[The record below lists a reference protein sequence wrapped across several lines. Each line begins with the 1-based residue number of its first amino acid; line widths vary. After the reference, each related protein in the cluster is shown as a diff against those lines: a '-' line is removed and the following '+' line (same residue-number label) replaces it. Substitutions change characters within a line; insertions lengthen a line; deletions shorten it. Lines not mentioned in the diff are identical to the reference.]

1 MESVLLIVVLLI
13 VVFGSKP
20 LFEMFKR
27 KREGEELIGNPWE
40 EIHAIPGYKE
50 ARKVAAFYPLRGEPN
65 ILPVLEQ
72 LAEEGRLLLPRCTGP
87 TTMEF
92 CHIQNLKK
100 DLAQGKFGIMEPR
113 GDIPAFDSDFTVFLV
128 PGTKFNLTGE
138 RCGHGK
144 GYYDRFLAKHPNA
157 YKAGIATPKQIS
169 VEPLVQKLTD
179 IKMDQ
184 IIICRAR
191 P

>member
-1 MESVLLIVVLLI
+1 MESILLVSILLVVI
-13 VVFGSKP
+13 FGSKP
-20 LFEMFKR
+20 LFEMLRK

-40 EIHAIPGYKE
+40 EIHAIPSYKE
-50 ARKVAAFYPLRGEPN
+50 SRKVAAFYPLTGEPN
-65 ILPVLEQ
+65 IMPIIEQ
-72 LAEEGRLLLPRCTGP
+72 LADEGRLLLPRCTGP

-92 CHIQNLKK
+92 CHVQSLKK
-100 DLAQGKFGIMEPR
+100 DLA
-113 GDIPAFDSDFTVFLV
+113 LV

-169 VEPLVQKLTD
+169 VEPLTQKPTD
-179 IKMDQ
+179 IKMHQ
-184 IIICRAR
+184 IIICREK

>member
-1 MESVLLIVVLLI
+1 MESVLLVSALLLLI
-13 VVFGSKP
+13 FGSRP
-20 LFEMFKR
+20 LFEMFRK

-50 ARKVAAFYPLRGEPN
+50 SRKVAAFYPLTGEPN
-65 ILPVLEQ
+65 IMPIIEQ
-72 LAEEGRLLLPRCTGP
+72 LADEGRLLLPRCTGP

-92 CHIQNLKK
+92 CHVQSLKK
-100 DLAQGKFGIMEPR
+100 DLAKGKFGIMEPR
-113 GDIPAFDSDFTVFLV
+113 GDLPAYTGDFTVFLV

-144 GYYDRFLAKHPNA
+144 GYYDRFLAKYPDTH
-157 YKAGIATPKQIS
+157 KAGIATPKQIS
-169 VEPLVQKLTD
+169 VEPLTQKPTD
-179 IKMDQ
+179 IKMNQ
-184 IIICRAR
+184 IIICREK

>member
-1 MESVLLIVVLLI
+1 MESTLLIVGLFI
-13 VVFGSKP
+13 VIFGTKP

-50 ARKVAAFYPLRGEPN
+50 ARKVAAFYPLKGEPN
-65 ILPVLEQ
+65 ILPVLQQ

-87 TTMEF
+87 ATMEF
-92 CHIQNLKK
+92 CHVQSLKK
-100 DLAQGKFGIMEPR
+100 DLSQGRFGIMEPR
-113 GDIPAFDSDFTVFLV
+113 GDIPAYDGDFTVFLV

-144 GYYDRFLAKHPNA
+144 GYYDRFLAKHPDA
-157 YKAGIATPKQIS
+157 RKAGIATPKQIS
-169 VEPLVQKLTD
+169 VEPLTQKPTD
-179 IKMDQ
+179 IPMDQ
-184 IIICRAR
+184 IIICRER

>member
-1 MESVLLIVVLLI
+1 MESVLLVSSLLLLI
-13 VVFGSKP
+13 FGSRP
-20 LFEMFKR
+20 LFEMLRKKR
-27 KREGEELIGNPWE
+27 DGEELIGNPWD
-40 EIHAIPGYKE
+40 EIHAIKGYRE
-50 ARKVAAFYPLRGEPN
+50 SRKVAAFYPLTGEPN
-65 ILPVLEQ
+65 IMPIIEQ
-72 LAEEGRLLLPRCTGP
+72 LADEDRLLLPRCTGP

-92 CHIQNLKK
+92 CHVQSLKK
-100 DLAQGKFGIMEPR
+100 DLVKGKFGIMEPR
-113 GDIPAFDSDFTVFLV
+113 GDIPAYEGDFTVFLV

-144 GYYDRFLAKHPNA
+144 GYYDRFLVKHPNA
-157 YKAGIATPKQIS
+157 HKAGIATPKQIS

-184 IIICRAR
+184 IIICREK

>member
-1 MESVLLIVVLLI
+1 MESILLTIGLLI

-40 EIHAIPGYKE
+40 EIHGIPGYKE

-65 ILPVLEQ
+65 ILPILEQ

-92 CHIQNLKK
+92 CHVQSLRK
-100 DLAQGKFGIMEPR
+100 DLVQGKFGIMEPR
-113 GDIPAFDSDFTVFLV
+113 GDIAAYDGDFTVFLV

-144 GYYDRFLAKHPNA
+144 GYYDRFLAKHPDA
-157 YKAGIATPKQIS
+157 TKAGIATPKQIS

>member
-1 MESVLLIVVLLI
+1 MESILLVSLLLIVI
-13 VVFGSKP
+13 FGSKP
-20 LFEMFKR
+20 LFEMFR
-27 KREGEELIGNPWE
+27 KKCEGEELIGNPWE

-50 ARKVAAFYPLRGEPN
+50 SRKVAAFYPLTGEPN
-65 ILPVLEQ
+65 IMPILEQ
-72 LAEEGRLLLPRCTGP
+72 LADEDRLLLPRCTGP

-92 CHIQNLKK
+92 CHVQSLKK
-100 DLAQGKFGIMEPR
+100 DLVQGKFGIMEPR
-113 GDIPAFDSDFTVFLV
+113 GDIPAYEGNFTMFLV

-144 GYYDRFLAKHPNA
+144 GYYDRFLAKYSDA

-169 VEPLVQKLTD
+169 VEPLPQKLTD
-179 IKMDQ
+179 IKMHQ
-184 IIICRAR
+184 IIICREK